1 MKGYN
6 RRIMLN
12 GEANGV
18 NINDYIVPNPYGE
31 NIEGVADVFSYKTV
45 NLLLPNITTDVEV
58 KRYITKFI
66 LFMTCGDRTVLGHVD
81 TMMRS
86 NYIRY
91 IPEFDGSIPQDNAHY
106 KIS

>member
-1 MKGYN
+1 MFN
-6 RRIMLN
+6 ITLTPIIWLN
-12 GEANGV
+12 SLNSYI
-18 NINDYIVPNPYGE
+18 NINDTLIYFRPIF
-31 NIEGVADVFSYKTV
+31 I
-45 NLLLPNITTDVEV
+45 PNITTDVEV

-81 TMMRS
+81 TMMIS